1 MDEGRWERIEELFE
15 TALQLTP
22 AERDRLLAEACGGD
36 DDLRLEIEAM
46 IDAATSDRALALERL
61 APAETAAAPLD
72 PMVGALVG
80 SWRVVGLLGRGGM
93 GTVYSAERADGHYQQ
108 RAALK
113 LVSPGA
119 WGPSTAARFR
129 AERQVLARL
138 SHPNIARLLDGG
150 LAADGRPYLVM
161 ELVEGA
167 PITSHCAAHALSV
180 EQRLRLF
187 RVVCDAV
194 QHAHGALVVHRDL
207 KPSNTLVSSAAEV
220 KLLDFG
226 IAKLLEPDELGV
238 DAPLTRDT
246 AGLFTPEYAA
256 PEQFLGGAITT
267 ATDVYSLGVL
277 LYELLTG
284 VRPFQFEGKRPAET
298 ERAITSGAFP
308 PPSRRLG
315 RRRGDDLDAIVF
327 TALQPRP
334 ERRYASAGQLGED
347 IGRFLEGRP
356 VVARPDTLTYRIH
369 RFVGR
374 HRVAVGAAALLAVSL
389 VAFGVV
395 AGWQARRAA
404 AARDAAE
411 LEREKAE
418 KVVGLLVELF
428 ETTNPNVRPDGDKM
442 SIREFLAN
450 AGPRVLERL
459 QSQPA
464 VRARMRH
471 VFGRIFAARFQ
482 LADAGAALEQA
493 LAEQRQLLGPDHP
506 DSIESLYQL
515 AIVRQAA
522 GDEIRARVLLE
533 ESLERCHR
541 VVGENHEKTARTL
554 AALASLQ
561 GALEDK
567 RALLERALAIRRRVL
582 PQGHPEI
589 AENLGQ
595 LANYYSVRRD
605 NDRARALFNE
615 ALAMF
620 PSAEA
625 RRDPRAIMIL
635 NDFSVL
641 LMRSNERA
649 QAESVLRE
657 SLELAR
663 AVFGADSLPAAYA
676 LNNLAVQLATW
687 GRHPEAEQVFRA
699 SYERHLTL
707 LGEEHWMTVN
717 VARNVGWILAL
728 EGRYGEALDWMDRAT
743 AAVARTTGTDVRR
756 MRLHIAGRRGVIVHR
771 LGRSAEGLAAIE
783 AALAELPGSG
793 LPDQAALAT
802 ELRIWGAAVL
812 IESGRA
818 ADGEVLARAALAEAR
833 STVAE
838 QPMHAAQ
845 AECMLGWALAT
856 SGRDDEGRR
865 LLRSCLPAYRAWGL
879 ADPKI
884 VASLDALVGGGAL
897 DVATTRP

>member
-15 TALQLTP
+15 AALPLAP
-22 AERDRLLAEACGGD
+22 PERDRVLVAACAGD
-36 DDLRLEIEAM
+36 DELRLEIEAM
-46 IDAATSDRALALERL
+46 VDAARSGRPLALERL
-61 APAETAAAPLD
+61 ATAEGAALTD
-72 PMVGALVG
+72 PMIGNLLG

-93 GTVYSAERADGHYQQ
+93 GTVYAAERADGHYQQ

-161 ELVEGA
+161 ELVDGV
-167 PITSHCAAHALSV
+167 PITQHCAAHQLSV
-180 EQRLRLF
+180 EERLRLF

-207 KPSNTLVSSAAEV
+207 KPANTLVSSAAEV

-238 DAPLTRDT
+238 DAPHTRDAAT
-246 AGLFTPEYAA
+246 LFTPEYAA
-256 PEQFLGGAITT
+256 PEQLLGGSITT

-284 VRPFQFEGKRPAET
+284 VRPFQLEGKTPLET
-298 ERAITSGAFP
+298 ERAIASGAFAA
-308 PPSRRLG
+308 PSRHLG
-315 RRRGDDLDAIVF
+315 RRRGDDLDAIVL

-347 IGRFLEGRP
+347 IGRFLDGRP
-356 VVARPDTLTYRIH
+356 VLARPDTLTYRTR

-374 HRVAVGAAALLAVSL
+374 HRVAVAAATLLASSL
-389 VAFGVV
+389 VAFGVA
-395 AGWQARRAA
+395 AGWQARRAS
-404 AARDAAE
+404 AARAAAE

-442 SIREFLAN
+442 SIREFLAH

-464 VRARMRH
+464 VRARMRQ

-482 LADAGAALEQA
+482 LADATAALEQA
-493 LAEQRQLLGPDHP
+493 LAEQRRLLGPDHP

-515 AIVRQAA
+515 AMVRQTA
-522 GDEIRARVLLE
+522 GDEKRARVLLE

-541 VVGENHEKTARTL
+541 VLGENHGRTARTL
-554 AALASLQ
+554 AALASLERT
-561 GALEDK
+561 LEE
-567 RALLERALAIRRRVL
+567 RRELLERALAIRRRVL
-582 PQGHPEI
+582 PPGHPEI

-595 LANYYSVRRD
+595 LANYHLAVKDSARS
-605 NDRARALFNE
+605 RALFDQ

-620 PSAEA
+620 PGAEA

-641 LMRSNERA
+641 LLQENERA

-687 GRHPEAEQVFRA
+687 GRHPEAEQAFRA

-728 EGRYGEALDWMDRAT
+728 EGRYAEALDWMDRAI
-743 AAVARTTGTDVRR
+743 AALARSPGWDGRR
-756 MRLHIAGRRGVIVHR
+756 IQLHMSGRRGVILHR

-783 AALAELPGSG
+783 AALAGVSASRV
-793 LPDQAALAT
+793 PDPAPLVT

-818 ADGEVLARAALAEAR
+818 ADGEAFARAALAGASSAMTDE
-833 STVAE
+833 
-838 QPMHAAQ
+838 PMRATQ
-845 AECMLGWALAT
+845 AECMLGWALAA
-856 SGRDDEGRR
+856 SGRGDEGRR

-897 DVATTRP
+897 DVVTTRP